1 LVKFADHS
9 PEGNGPE
16 EAEAKATTAARAL
29 AYRNCWKLSGLA
41 GLSRSAA
48 QSRFACG
55 VYRNRYR
62 VCDRRETIRLLKR
75 VRRDEAPS
83 QKRSPPPARRAPL
96 RQSSTLRLR
105 SKATLAGDK

>member
-16 EAEAKATTAARAL
+16 EAEAEAKTAARVL
-29 AYRNCWKLSGLA
+29 AYRNCRKLSGLA

-48 QSRFACG
+48 RSRFACG

-62 VCDRRETIRLLKR
+62 VCDRREAIRLLKR
-75 VRRDEAPS
+75 IQRDEA
-83 QKRSPPPARRAPL
+83 PPARRAPL
-96 RQSSTLRLR
+96 RESWTLRLR
-105 SKATLAGDK
+105 SKAALINDK